1 MAVHKLYFVCTA
13 VLFMYLG
20 LGLGVGL
27 GCGIRTSMCRGW
39 ICGFEAQTSTA
50 FTDAVTI
57 RMGAWDSDTFE
68 DNFFRAELIG

>member
-1 MAVHKLYFVCTA
+1 
-13 VLFMYLG
+13 
-20 LGLGVGL
+20 
-27 GCGIRTSMCRGW
+27 MCRGW